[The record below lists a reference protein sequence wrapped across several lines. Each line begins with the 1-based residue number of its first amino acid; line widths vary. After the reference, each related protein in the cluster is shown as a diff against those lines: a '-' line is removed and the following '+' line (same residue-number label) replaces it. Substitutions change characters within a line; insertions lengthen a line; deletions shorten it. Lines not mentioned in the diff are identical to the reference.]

1 MFKNRIYIYLI
12 RAGYTTLDKP
22 MASVATCHLKIVVWD
37 GSLVK
42 FVLSC

>member
-1 MFKNRIYIYLI
+1 MFKHIIDIYLI

-22 MASVATCHLKIVVWD
+22 MASVATCHLKFFVWD

-42 FVLSC
+42 FFLSY